1 MGNIGVS
8 QKSFA
13 EQLTITEVEFGS
25 ECSFVG
31 DKAFNG
37 CSSLE
42 KINEGNVI
50 EEIGASA
57 FAGTNIKSVQ
67 FNELTKL
74 GSNAFDSC
82 SNLENISIP
91 ICKDIPKK
99 AFKNCTSLK
108 SISIS
113 PFGEVVEIGERAF
126 QGCTS
131 LSNANIDNSDTKIGA
146 GAFQDCTSLSSL
158 KLNNCIEIGS
168 SAFSGCTGLTQIDL
182 SKCSSIPEFAFFN
195 CTNLKKI
202 YIRKN
207 DVKCTL
213 DDVNAFHCD
222 DGSSEQ
228 DKKIEGFKVY
238 VPRGDIFNSYK
249 NDENWGKYNIVYIV
263 ESKQI
268 MYNSSD
274 KKIIGNSEGEDID
287 GSYDSDGIVRYTN
300 TYNEKDNYG
309 LIEFDSDL
317 LSLNDQIFKDSDT
330 LLNVELPSK
339 CKRIGEYEFSGCINL
354 GSIGFQ
360 DDTKLE
366 YIDDFA
372 FQNCKSLTEFTIP
385 QSVESLGDGVF
396 DGCVGI
402 KKFEG
407 KFATYNGKAVVCNG
421 KLIHVLNID
430 NHRRLNIS
438 DIDSNITHLGKKCF
452 RGHKSLRRIDIPKSI
467 TSIGDNAFEDCENIY
482 EIHFAGETP
491 ATLGEDVFKNV
502 TKDFKILVPE
512 ASFEKYYEKWKD
524 YSIWDHV
531 YPKHE
536 TKSMIYFTKNNKAVS
551 PNENYKEYVINT
563 EPINKGNRTYFKIT
577 SKNNVTYIPVN
588 FLSGETSISKV
599 IISEDITS
607 IGDNAFSDC
616 SNLDYIYLSDNIL
629 FLGAYCFKGNGI
641 KRIHLPEPPEGK
653 KLQYGINPFVGCSNL
668 EEFVAYQEKYTSTDN
683 RCYIDYVNDNSILR
697 CFAPAGITE
706 EYKIPK
712 GIKKIGNYA
721 FNNCDGLTSIT
732 ISNDVTEIGN
742 YSFKDCTKLQNV
754 TIGISVTE
762 IGSYAFEYCDSLT
775 SVTIPDGV
783 TSIGSEAFRYCSSL
797 TSVTIPDSVTEIGE
811 IAFSGCTSLTSVT
824 IGNRVT
830 SIGDHTFSGCTS
842 LTSVTIPDSVTEIGR
857 QAFEGCT
864 SLTSVTIG
872 NRVTSIGRDAF
883 YYCISLTS
891 VTIGNSVTSIGRYA
905 FEDCSSLA
913 EVYCKPITP
922 PTGSFAMFNSNA
934 SGRKIYVPTASV
946 DAYKSAE
953 YWKDYAS
960 DIVGTEF
967 PIENNEI

>member
-1 MGNIGVS
+1 MGKIGIPNGIEGGTS
-8 QKSFA
+8 IGNGTLGKF
-13 EQLTITEVEFGS
+13 EDEKTITKVIFGDN
-25 ECSFVG
+25 CTFVG
-31 DKAFNG
+31 NDAFEN
-37 CSSLE
+37 CILLSE
-42 KINEGNVI
+42 INKDNVI
-50 EEIGASA
+50 EEIGSNA

-91 ICKDIPKK
+91 ICKDIPEE

-146 GAFQDCTSLSSL
+146 GAFQGCTSLSNL

-168 SAFSGCTGLTQIDL
+168 SAFSGCTGVTQIDL
-182 SKCSSIPEFAFFN
+182 SKCSSIPEYAFFN

-274 KKIIGNSEGEDID
+274 RKIIGNSEGEDID

-452 RGHKSLRRIDIPKSI
+452 RGHESLRRVDIPKSI
-467 TSIGDNAFEDCENIY
+467 TSIGDNAFEDCKNIY

-502 TKDFKILVPE
+502 PKDKDFKILVPE

-531 YPKHE
+531 YPKPE
-536 TKSMIYFTKNNKAVS
+536 SKSMIYFTTNNEAVS
-551 PNENYKEYVINT
+551 PNGSYKDYVINT
-563 EPINKGNRTYFKIT
+563 EPINKGNRTYFKIS
-577 SKNNVTYIPVN
+577 SKNNVTYIPSN
-588 FLSGETSISKV
+588 FLSGKPSISKV

-607 IGDNAFSDC
+607 IGDNAFSGC

-754 TIGISVTE
+754 TIGISVTS
-762 IGSYAFEYCDSLT
+762 IGGSAFYNCGRLT
-775 SVTIPDGV
+775 SVTIGNRV
-783 TSIGSEAFRYCSSL
+783 TSIGDGAFSSCSSL
-797 TSVTIPDSVTEIGE
+797 TSVTIPDSVTEIGWS
-811 IAFSGCTSLTSVT
+811 AFCDCTSLTSVT
-824 IGNRVT
+824 IG
-830 SIGDHTFSGCTS
+830 
-842 LTSVTIPDSVTEIGR
+842 DSVTEIGR
-857 QAFEGCT
+857 
-864 SLTSVTIG
+864 
-872 NRVTSIGRDAF
+872 DAF
-883 YYCISLTS
+883 YNCKSLTS